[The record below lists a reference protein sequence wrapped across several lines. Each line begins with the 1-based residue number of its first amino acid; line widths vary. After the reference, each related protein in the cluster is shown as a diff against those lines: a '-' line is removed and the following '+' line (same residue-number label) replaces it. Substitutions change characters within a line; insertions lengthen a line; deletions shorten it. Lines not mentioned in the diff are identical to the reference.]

1 MIKISSFE
9 DLRKIG
15 TADDFPLDGSYE
27 LTADIDASSS
37 RVLVFLP
44 IGTSINPFTGTFD
57 GREHNISGLYINRP
71 TLDGVGLF
79 GYARNAE
86 IKGVRLDIEHMVGK
100 LNVGAL
106 VGLAEYTE
114 ITGCSST
121 GYVNGFA
128 SIGGLVGSAFATI
141 INECFSSCECL
152 STGYRSVS
160 CSWSSIG
167 GLVGHAEGYSAI
179 ACSYAS
185 GDVIGTGNNV
195 GGLLGFAG
203 GVDISKCYS
212 TGNAKG
218 RYDVGGFVGNIAG
231 TMGQN
236 FISNCYSTGNVK
248 GSDNLSVGG
257 FVGNVDRDS
266 KISKCYSTG
275 YVRGGGG
282 FSPPIFYDSM
292 DDCFWD
298 GETSNQ
304 PQTVVS
310 GNAVGKKTAEMMQK
324 SVFANWN
331 FNTVWTIDEGSGYPK
346 LYGVVPFI
354 MS

>member
-1 MIKISSFE
+1 M
-9 DLRKIG
+9 
-15 TADDFPLDGSYE
+15 ADGYPLNGSYE
-27 LTADIDASSS
+27 LTADIDASLS
-37 RVLVFLP
+37 RVLTFLP

-57 GREHNISGLYINRP
+57 GRNHNITGLYINNP
-71 TLDGVGLF
+71 ALDGVGLF
-79 GYARNAE
+79 GYAKDAE
-86 IKGVRLDIEHMVGK
+86 IKRVRLDIEHMVGK

-121 GYVNGFA
+121 GYINGLA
-128 SIGGLVGSAFATI
+128 SIGGLVGSAFATM

-152 STGYRSVS
+152 STGHRSVS

-179 ACSYAS
+179 ECCYAS
-185 GDVIGTGNNV
+185 GNVIGTGNNV

-203 GVDISKCYS
+203 GINISKCYS

-218 RYDVGGFVGNIAG
+218 CYDVGGFVGNIAS

-236 FISNCYSTGNVK
+236 FISDCYSR
-248 GSDNLSVGG
+248 GSVRGGDNLSVGG
-257 FVGNVDRDS
+257 FVGNVDRGS

-275 YVRGGGG
+275 GVSGGCG

-292 DDCFWD
+292 NDCFWD
-298 GETSNQ
+298 IETSNQ

-310 GNAVGKKTAEMMQK
+310 DNAVGKKTVEMMQK
-324 SVFANWN
+324 NTFMNWD
-331 FNTVWTIDEGSGYPK
+331 FNTIWTIEEGSDYPK
-346 LYGVVPFI
+346 FYAVG
-354 MS
+354 